1 MKKLSRI
8 INLVEKKEVRSGMLD
23 FSKIGKEVREQHRLA
38 LYIHLVN
45 QGKYNSKLHIN
56 K

>member
-1 MKKLSRI
+1 MEKLSRI
-8 INLVEKKEVRSGMLD
+8 INFTEKKEIKNGMLD

-38 LYIHLVN
+38 LYMKLIN
-45 QGKYNSKLHIN
+45 QGKYNCKLHIN